1 MLISEIFGSISG
13 ESVHAGYLTTF
24 IRTFGCN
31 LRCRWCDSMYAVSD
45 GVAKKMTVPE
55 IVEQVEQIGYRNV
68 ILTGGEP
75 LLQGDA
81 IDLIQTLLDR
91 GYLVEVET
99 NGATDVSKIPT
110 RAIITMDWKCP
121 SSGMTSKMLHNNLG
135 ILLPK
140 DVIKFVVGSIED
152 LDEMQRILPKTRA
165 QAFVSPVFG
174 KIELPTI
181 IEYLKKYDL
190 QTVRF
195 QLQIHKFV
203 WPVDARGV

>member
-31 LRCRWCDSMYAVSD
+31 LRCKWCDSMYAVSD

-99 NGATDVSKIPT
+99 NGATDVSKIPA
-110 RAIITMDWKCP
+110 RAVITMDWKCP

-135 ILLPK
+135 ILRPK